1 MLKSFLS
8 KIGIGGLEVD
18 TVVDNQTLE
27 EGEVLNGTVY
37 IDGGDADQIID
48 YITLEV
54 FVRIHREDAMS
65 DFEDVDK
72 TLTKHSIELIGDSKS
87 KETRMIPFEIV
98 PDDRWLINKDN
109 EKLLLKTTVHIE
121 NGVDA
126 YDEAEFHYA

>member
-18 TVVDNQTLE
+18 TVVDNQVLE
-27 EGEVLNGTVY
+27 EGETLNGTVY

-48 YITLEV
+48 HITLEV
-54 FVRIHREDAMS
+54 LVRVHREDAMS
-65 DFEDVDK
+65 DFEDVDR
-72 TLTKHSIELIGDSKS
+72 TITKQSIELIGDSKS

-98 PDDRWLINKDN
+98 PDDRWLINQDS
-109 EKLLLKTTVHIE
+109 EKLLLKTTVHID

-126 YDEAEFHYA
+126 YDEDEIQYA

>member
-18 TVVDNQTLE
+18 TVVDNQMLE
-27 EGEVLNGTVY
+27 EGEILNGTVY
-37 IDGGDADQIID
+37 IDGGEADQIID
-48 YITLEV
+48 HITLEV
-54 FVRIHREDAMS
+54 LVRIHREDAMS
-65 DFEDVDK
+65 DFEDVDR
-72 TLTKHSIELIGDSKS
+72 TITKHSIELIGDSKS

-109 EKLLLKTTVHIE
+109 EKLLLKTTVHID

-126 YDEAEFHYA
+126 YDEDEIQYA

>member
-18 TVVDNQTLE
+18 TVVDNQMLE
-27 EGEVLNGTVY
+27 EGETLNGTVY

-48 YITLEV
+48 HITLEV
-54 FVRIHREDAMS
+54 FVRIHRENAMS
-65 DFEDVDK
+65 DFEDVDR
-72 TLTKHSIELIGDSKS
+72 TITKHSIELIGDSKS

-109 EKLLLKTTVHIE
+109 EKLLLKTTVHID

-126 YDEAEFHYA
+126 YDEDEIQYA

>member
-109 EKLLLKTTVHIE
+109 EKLLLKTTVHID

-126 YDEAEFHYA
+126 YDEDEFHYA

>member
-126 YDEAEFHYA
+126 YDEDEFHYA

>member
-54 FVRIHREDAMS
+54 FVRIHRDDAMS

-109 EKLLLKTTVHIE
+109 EKLMLKTTVHVD

-126 YDEAEFHYA
+126 YDEDEFHYA

>member
-54 FVRIHREDAMS
+54 LVRIHRDDAMS

-109 EKLLLKTTVHIE
+109 EKLMLKTTVHVD

-126 YDEAEFHYA
+126 YDEDEFHYA

>member
-54 FVRIHREDAMS
+54 FVRIHRENAMS

-98 PDDRWLINKDN
+98 PDDRWLINKDS
-109 EKLLLKTTVHIE
+109 EKLLLKTTVHID

-126 YDEAEFHYA
+126 YDEDEFHYA